1 MAKKIIQTTPDIG
14 VKIKLQRLMPEVDT
28 EPALVFDPDGN
39 TLAILGPGETYTC
52 TATCSLSGLRL
63 LNFPSNGEYDRPTVV
78 YANWIDPFDIFV
90 FPEGNFF
97 NTDIAWS
104 WSWDGDDLSQ
114 WIDIEFDDQLPGLL
128 SAHVD
133 ACCNDGGDNFQS
145 TLTIS
150 ATCSNGSSASVSIDF
165 LVQGY

>member
-28 EPALVFDPDGN
+28 APAV
-39 TLAILGPGETYTC
+39 TC
-52 TATCSLSGLRL
+52 PCSLSGLQL
-63 LNFPSNGEYDRPTVV
+63 INFPADERYDRPTVE
-78 YANWIDPFDIFV
+78 YMQWFDPFDMFV

-133 ACCNDGGDNFQS
+133 ACCSDGGDNFQS

>member
-28 EPALVFDPDGN
+28 APALVFDPDGN

-52 TATCSLSGLRL
+52 TAICLLSGLRL

-78 YANWIDPFDIFV
+78 YADWFNPFDIFV
-90 FPEGNFF
+90 FPEGNFY

-114 WIDIEFDDQLPGLL
+114 WIGIDFDDQLPGLL
-128 SAHVD
+128 SAYIDAFPNEVD
-133 ACCNDGGDNFQS
+133 HYHMS

-150 ATCSNGSSASVSIDF
+150 AVCSNGSSASVSIDF
-165 LVQGY
+165 LVVLS